1 MPSPLSNRDVP
12 NWRTPRSVPLT
23 SYRKRNASG
32 MPALVCPGSVPSSWP
47 GPSTPDRPTAT
58 PDPAS
63 PPGEPYWRVHT
74 ALPSGSYFRRNV
86 SARPALASPGNDPPT
101 RPVTYTPVAS
111 AATASAAAYVL
122 VPNWRVHSTSPRTSY
137 FRTNASVLPWSVS
150 PGNEPLVVPAT
161 YTPVAST
168 ARPEA

>member
-47 GPSTPDRPTAT
+47 VMYTPDRPTPT
-58 PDPAS
+58 PNPAS
-63 PPGEPYWRVHT
+63 PPGEPYCRVHT

-86 SARPALASPGNDPPT
+86 SAPPALASPGNDPPT

-111 AATASAAAYVL
+111 EATASAAAYVL
-122 VPNWRVHSTSPRTSY
+122 VPNWRGHSASPWTAY
-137 FRTNASVLPWSVS
+137 FRRDASVLPWRGP
-150 PGNEPLVVPAT
+150 PGEEPPGGPAAD
-161 YTPVAST
+161 TP
-168 ARPEA
+168 

>member
-47 GPSTPDRPTAT
+47 VTYTPDRPTPT

-63 PPGEPYWRVHT
+63 PPGEPYWRGHT
-74 ALPSGSYFRRNV
+74 PLPARSYFLREEAGPPALPPPR
-86 SARPALASPGNDPPT
+86 NDPPPPPGAG
-101 RPVTYTPVAS
+101 RAGP
-111 AATASAAAYVL
+111 AAGAPRAAPAEL
-122 VPNWRVHSTSPRTSY
+122 VPDR
-137 FRTNASVLPWSVS
+137 
-150 PGNEPLVVPAT
+150 PG
-161 YTPVAST
+161 
-168 ARPEA
+168 